1 MRSEIWIRMEGLM
14 LEKLIRRAIDQGAYF
29 KSLRRLDARTIIA
42 ETNASGGKILLDL
55 CTKFSIPAEIL
66 KEQGKPAILAVL
78 RRRIT
83 LIFGIIIFIVL
94 CWMFFSRIWMIDI
107 AFTGES
113 ADGNEAVI
121 RSLLQEKG
129 IHPGISNS
137 LDTELLSQTLEASM
151 EGYGF
156 ISVRRQGIRLLVE
169 ASPEASPP
177 QVYDLNYARD
187 LYAER
192 DGIVVSVNVHSGQ
205 AQVKPG
211 DTIKRGQLL
220 IRGEEQIAKEET
232 RSIGALGEVIIR
244 TWFSGTAE
252 SSLYMPKIN
261 RTGRS
266 SASSRIRLLNRS
278 FPLAEGENYPTQQIE
293 TEYLPIGGLFLPL
306 EILRET
312 RYEATK
318 TLHTVN
324 KESLADRLIALS
336 MADAAIQIAKK
347 GPNNYEIARSWIN
360 FEQPNGSMLRATAVY
375 EIYTDAAITRDALL
389 QGG

>member
-14 LEKLIRRAIDQGAYF
+14 LEKLVRRAMDQGACF
-29 KSLRRLDARTIIA
+29 KSLRRTDARTIIA
-42 ETNASGGKILLDL
+42 ETDASSGKILLSL
-55 CTKFSIPAEIL
+55 CAKFSIPTEIL
-66 KEQGKPAILAVL
+66 KKQGQPALFSVL
-78 RRRIT
+78 RQRIT
-83 LIFGIIIFIVL
+83 LIPGIIIFIVL
-94 CWMFFSRIWMIDI
+94 CLIFFSRIWLIDVT
-107 AFTGES
+107 FTGES
-113 ADGNEAVI
+113 AAGKEAVI
-121 RSLLQEKG
+121 RSALQTKD
-129 IHPGISNS
+129 IHPGIANS

-156 ISVRRQGIRLLVE
+156 ISARRQGVRLLVE
-169 ASPEASPP
+169 AAPEAPAP
-177 QVYDLNYARD
+177 QVYDLNHPRD

-211 DTIKRGQLL
+211 DTVKRGQLL
-220 IRGEEQIAKEET
+220 IRGEEQITNEET
-232 RSIGALGEVIIR
+232 RGIGALGEVIIR

-252 SSLYMPKIN
+252 GSLYMPEIN

-266 SASSRIRLLNRS
+266 SVSSRIRLLNWS
-278 FPLAEGENYPTQQIE
+278 FSLTEGESFPTQQIE

-306 EILRET
+306 EIVRET
-312 RYEATK
+312 RYETTK
-318 TLHTVN
+318 TLRPEN

-336 MADAAIQIAKK
+336 MADAAIQIAQR

-360 FEQPNGSMLRATAVY
+360 FEQPNGSTLRATAIY